1 MTNTEWALATEIAS
15 NELRYFWSEAKLAS
29 MGDRNGILS
38 WCEGFTFQ
46 DCNTVLCQSGLI
58 SIIGKMLDYGFVF
71 TDIIKIIA
79 RAAWIKRQEL
89 LDAQKEDEA

>member
-1 MTNTEWALATEIAS
+1 MTNIEWELATEIAS
-15 NELRYFWSEAKLAS
+15 NELRYFWSEEKLAS

-46 DCNTVLCQSGLI
+46 DCNTVLWQSGLI

-79 RAAWIKRQEL
+79 RAAWIKRQEI
-89 LDAQKEDEA
+89 LDAKEEDEA

>member
-1 MTNTEWALATEIAS
+1 MTNAEWELATEIAS
-15 NELRYFWSEAKLAS
+15 NELRYFWNEEKLAS

-38 WCEGFTFQ
+38 WCAGFTFQ
-46 DCNTVLCQSGLI
+46 DCNTVLWQSGLI

-89 LDAQKEDEA
+89 LDAKKEDEA